1 MEHSEPASVAT
12 HRTVEDLSAKPQPL
26 MKAHKHAWLHP
37 KVLILGVVCLSLAA
51 ILLAALRREATS
63 TRQPVTAS
71 RMLQP
76 TRPALTPAEEEYIGA
91 VWPIHG
97 EVERSTAIMS
107 LGEIF
112 YLNNDPDMSKEKFKK
127 RVDAA
132 LATYQ
137 QAEQQLRALQP
148 PASLKKK
155 HDKYLAAVLLLKDS
169 TLERL
174 KLFKDG
180 KREHLQAA
188 YPPLQQ
194 ATDKIRVLGA
204 EYWPD
209 EFVPH

>member
-1 MEHSEPASVAT
+1 METAGSGAQAV
-12 HRTVEDLSAKPQPL
+12 RQPI
-26 MKAHKHAWLHP
+26 KFFERVRLHP
-37 KVLILGVVCLSLAA
+37 KMIILVVVCLCLAG
-51 ILLAALRREATS
+51 ILVVALNREVTPARKS
-63 TRQPVTAS
+63 VTAS
-71 RMLQP
+71 RTLTP
-76 TRPALTPAEEEYIGA
+76 TRPPLTPAEEEYIGV

-148 PASLKKK
+148 PASLQKK

>member
-1 MEHSEPASVAT
+1 METAGSGAQAV
-12 HRTVEDLSAKPQPL
+12 RQP
-26 MKAHKHAWLHP
+26 MKLFERFRLHP
-37 KVLILGVVCLSLAA
+37 KMIILVAVCLCLGGILGV
-51 ILLAALRREATS
+51 ALNREVTS
-63 TRQPVTAS
+63 TRKPVAAS
-71 RMLQP
+71 RALEP
-76 TRPALTPAEEEYIGA
+76 TRPPLSPAEEEYVGL

-97 EVERSTAIMS
+97 DVERSTALMS

-112 YLNNDPDMSKEKFKK
+112 YLNNDPDISKEKFKK

-137 QAEQQLRALQP
+137 KAKVQLSALQP
-148 PASLKKK
+148 PASLQKK
-155 HDKYLAAVLLLKDS
+155 HDEYLAAVLLLEQS

-194 ATDKIRVLGA
+194 ATDKIRVIGS
-204 EYWPD
+204 EYWPG

>member
-1 MEHSEPASVAT
+1 METASSSSQAV
-12 HRTVEDLSAKPQPL
+12 RQP
-26 MKAHKHAWLHP
+26 MKLFERVRLHP
-37 KVLILGVVCLSLAA
+37 KMIILVVVSFCLGGILAV
-51 ILLAALRREATS
+51 ALNREVTS
-63 TRQPVTAS
+63 TRKPVAAS
-71 RMLQP
+71 RTLQP
-76 TRPALTPAEEEYIGA
+76 TRQALTPAEEEYIGA

-97 EVERSTAIMS
+97 EVERSTAVMS

-112 YLNNDPDMSKEKFKK
+112 YLTNDPDMSKEKFKK

-148 PASLKKK
+148 PASLQKK
-155 HDKYLAAVLLLKDS
+155 HDEYLAAVLLLKDS

-194 ATDKIRVLGA
+194 ATDKIRMLGA